1 MRISDWSSDVCSS
14 DLHAREG
21 AIAQVRVA
29 HWASHAARRRRKW
42 LVDDTNNSMAASTL
56 LVAIGG
62 STSAGIGHAEGAT
75 DTRARPPSPALARNS
90 SASIQNQTGL
100 SGPAY
105 CTYLDRT
112 RVESGKRGAVAVS
125 PGGPGYSK

>member
-42 LVDDTNNSMAASTL
+42 LVDDTNNTMAASTL

-62 STSAGIGHAEGAT
+62 STSAGIGHAEGAPAP
-75 DTRARPPSPALARNS
+75 RARPPSHDRTRNS
-90 SASIQNQTGL
+90 PASYRNQTGW
-100 SGPAY
+100 SGTAY
-105 CTYLDRT
+105 
-112 RVESGKRGAVAVS
+112 S
-125 PGGPGYSK
+125 PNF